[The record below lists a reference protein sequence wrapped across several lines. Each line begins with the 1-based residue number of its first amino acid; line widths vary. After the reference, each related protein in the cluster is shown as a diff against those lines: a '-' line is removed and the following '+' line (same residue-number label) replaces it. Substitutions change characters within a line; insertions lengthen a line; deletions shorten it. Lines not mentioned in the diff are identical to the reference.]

1 MVSIEHKT
9 FGWPSGGRKVVHAW
23 PVHSIRRFA
32 KGIPLPKL
40 TSRRKLPKLHIRGA
54 DATGSFVELHDGVV
68 YAALESGT
76 VSFYYYF
83 YILLTFLPFNKPSS
97 THLLFL
103 LDLPPFL
110 YLTLHVSR
118 CGAHT
123 RRSEAE
129 RSGCWCGW
137 QKTER
142 SHDKNGF

>member
-40 TSRRKLPKLHIRGA
+40 TSRRKLPKLRIRGA

-76 VSFYYYF
+76 GYFYYYFTF
-83 YILLTFLPFNKPSS
+83 YILLTFLPFNKPSG
-97 THLLFL
+97 THLLS
-103 LDLPPFL
+103 
-110 YLTLHVSR
+110 YLTYLPFF
-118 CGAHT
+118 T
-123 RRSEAE
+123 LLYFE
-129 RSGCWCGW
+129 
-137 QKTER
+137 
-142 SHDKNGF
+142 F